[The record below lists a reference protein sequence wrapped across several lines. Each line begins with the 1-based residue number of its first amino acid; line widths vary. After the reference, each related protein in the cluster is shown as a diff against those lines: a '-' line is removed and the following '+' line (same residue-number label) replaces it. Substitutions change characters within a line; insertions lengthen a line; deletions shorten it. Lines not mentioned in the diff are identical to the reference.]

1 MTATALAIST
11 RSIESLG
18 GLKMK
23 LGKLAA
29 GVAALMLAAGPALA
43 ETKVPEGTEF
53 IVRTEDGL
61 SSKTANE
68 GDRFTI
74 VLTEDVKLA
83 DGTILRA
90 GYRGVGEIVEA
101 RKNGMMG
108 KTGKINI
115 RLSYLKVGEQRLR
128 LRASKS
134 AEGDHRTGTQVVTLV
149 LVGVF
154 AGFVKGKN
162 IEIPRGT
169 QITAYADMD
178 TVLETPVAAPV
189 AEL

>member
-1 MTATALAIST
+1 
-11 RSIESLG
+11 
-18 GLKMK
+18 MK
-23 LGKLAA
+23 LGKFAA

-53 IVRTEDGL
+53 IVRTEDAL

-83 DGTILRA
+83 DGTLLRA

-169 QITAYADMD
+169 LITAYADMD

-189 AEL
+189 ADL